1 MQNDKVLLALLKG
14 LIEKKMDWGDS
25 AAWVNQDFIALS
37 KRIQQETGG
46 TLSHVT
52 LKRLWGK
59 IKYDALPQTYTL
71 NVLAEFAGY
80 PSWRDFAARQEES
93 STVKQH
99 LTEPDVPRLPA
110 TKYKMRV
117 VLIAVGACLM
127 LTVLIVVAATKK
139 NVDPRDYTFSSHTT
153 VDAKIPNSVVFDYDA
168 SKSPEDS
175 VIIQQSWDK
184 RLRTT
189 VSRNS
194 HQHTLIYY
202 YPGFFQPKLIVDGQ
216 VVKEHSLLIPSNGWI
231 SAVMR
236 SPIPVYFP
244 KSNVLAGG
252 HLQLSSDQI
261 KAAHIAM
268 SPDAPSVSYCNVQDF
283 GPIYS
288 DDFDF
293 ETAVRN
299 DFREGTSACQMTNI
313 FLLCEGTAIGIP
325 LCAKGCESAV
335 NFFFTDFAVSG
346 KQKDL
351 SVFGTDFKDFVR
363 IRVHCVSGRALIYV
377 DDKLVY
383 TVDKAIMHSK
393 IIGIDYVFQGTGSV
407 DYARLRNKKVSFDD
421 EFNENLASNVGH

>member
-1 MQNDKVLLALLKG
+1 MQNDKLLLALLKG
-14 LIEKKMDWGDS
+14 VIEKKMAWGDS

-80 PSWRDFAARQEES
+80 PSWRDFVARQENS
-93 STVKQH
+93 AVKQPAK
-99 LTEPDVPRLPA
+99 PDVVRQPEVKNKTRLIL
-110 TKYKMRV
+110 V
-117 VLIAVGACLM
+117 VVGLCLA
-127 LTVLIVVAATKK
+127 LTVLMVVAATKK
-139 NVDPRDYTFSSHTT
+139 NIDPRDYTFSSHTT
-153 VDAKIPNSVVFDYDA
+153 VNAKIPNSVVFDYDA
-168 SKSPEDS
+168 RKSPEDS

-184 RLRTT
+184 QLRTT
-189 VSRNS
+189 VSKNS
-194 HQHTLIYY
+194 NQHTLIYY
-202 YPGFFQPKLIVDGQ
+202 YPGFFQPKLIVGGR
-216 VVKEHSLLIPSNGWI
+216 VVCEHNLLIRSDGWI

-236 SPIPVYFP
+236 SPIPVYFQ
-244 KSNVLAGG
+244 KADVLSGG
-252 HLQLSSDQI
+252 HLHLPVDRI

-268 SPDAPSVSYCNVQDF
+268 GPDVPSVSYCNVQDF

-299 DFREGTSACQMTNI
+299 DFRDGTSACQMTNI
-313 FLLCEGTAIGIP
+313 YLLCEGTAIGIP

-351 SVFGTDFKDFVR
+351 SIFGADFKDFVR
-363 IRVHCVSGRALIYV
+363 IRVHCISGRALIYL
-377 DDKLVY
+377 DDKLIY
-383 TVDKAIMHSK
+383 TVDKGIMHSK

-421 EFNENLASNVGH
+421 EFNEN